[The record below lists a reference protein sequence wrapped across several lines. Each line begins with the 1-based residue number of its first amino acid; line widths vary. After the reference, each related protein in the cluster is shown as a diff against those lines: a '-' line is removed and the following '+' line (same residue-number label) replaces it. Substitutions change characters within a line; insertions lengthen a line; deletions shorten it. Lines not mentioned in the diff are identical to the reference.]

1 MEHNQSNFGL
11 GQCHDC
17 GVRRKQVTNP
27 TSNYNFQMPTSTDLV
42 TDLPA
47 DFEVFG
53 QAVDTQMKTNADAAT
68 QKATLTTKGDIYAAT
83 GTSTPARLA
92 IGSTDQVLTADSS
105 TATGLKWATAASGG
119 MTLISTVN
127 ASAATG
133 VSFTSIAGTYKHLL
147 LVWEQVRQ
155 SAFSTF
161 CTIRFNSN
169 TTAAYSY
176 SGVRYRND
184 TAYPG
189 QTWDGDQTKF
199 GSGTDFA
206 PIMATDTAD
215 LNEFNCYGRMW
226 IYDYA
231 QSDKGIVVDWNS
243 MSKNGADNNQNMAI
257 ATGHFQPATLA
268 AVTQIDVVRNSTQT
282 ITGTFKLYGVS

>member
-1 MEHNQSNFGL
+1 L
-11 GQCHDC
+11 A
-17 GVRRKQVTNP
+17 NP
-27 TSNYNFQMPTSTDLV
+27 TTNYGWVLPTPTDLV

-47 DFEVFG
+47 DFDVALQG
-53 QAVDTQMKTNADAAT
+53 VDT
-68 QKATLTTKGDIYAAT
+68 TTKALNPATTLGDIQYRSAT
-83 GTSTPARLA
+83 ANTNTRLGIGTS
-92 IGSTDQVLTADSS
+92 GQVLAVSGGVPAWTTIS
-105 TATGLKWATAASGG
+105 SGG

-133 VSFTSIAGTYKHLL
+133 VSFTSISGSYKHLL

-155 SAFSTF
+155 SAFNTF

-176 SGVRYRND
+176 AGVRYRTD

-189 QTWDGDQTKF
+189 QNWEGDQTKF
-199 GSGTDFA
+199 GTDKDFA
-206 PIMATDTAD
+206 PIMATDTGD
-215 LNEFNCYGRMW
+215 LNEYNGYGRMW

-243 MSKNGADNNQNMAI
+243 MSQNGATNDKQMAI
-257 ATGHFQPATLA
+257 ATGSFQPSTLA
-268 AVTQIDVVRNSTQT
+268 AVTQIDVIRSSTQT

>member
-1 MEHNQSNFGL
+1 L
-11 GQCHDC
+11 A
-17 GVRRKQVTNP
+17 NP
-27 TSNYNFQMPTSTDLV
+27 TTNYGWVLPTPTDLV

-47 DFEVFG
+47 DFDVALQG
-53 QAVDTQMKTNADAAT
+53 VDT
-68 QKATLTTKGDIYAAT
+68 TTKALNPQTTTGAIAYRSAT
-83 GTSTPARLA
+83 ANVNTALPIGTA
-92 IGSTDQVLTADSS
+92 GQVLQVNSGATAPE
-105 TATGLKWATAASGG
+105 WATISSGG

-133 VSFTSIAGTYKHLL
+133 VSFTSISGSYKHLL

-155 SAFSTF
+155 SAFNTF

-176 SGVRYRND
+176 AGVRYRND

-231 QSDKGIVVDWNS
+231 QSSKGIVVDWNS
-243 MSKNGADNNQNMAI
+243 MSKNGADNNLNMAI

-268 AVTQIDVVRNSTQT
+268 AVTQIDVVRSSTQT

>member
-1 MEHNQSNFGL
+1 MATTTNYSWTTPDDTSLVKDGAAAIRTL
-11 GQCHDC
+11 G
-17 GVRRKQVTNP
+17 
-27 TSNYNFQMPTSTDLV
+27 SSI
-42 TDLPA
+42 
-47 DFEVFG
+47 
-53 QAVDTQMKTNADAAT
+53 DT
-68 QKATLTTKGDIYAAT
+68 TTKALNPSTTLGDIEY
-83 GTSTPARLA
+83 R
-92 IGSTDQVLTADSS
+92 SS
-105 TATGLKWATAASGG
+105 TANTNTRLGIGTTGQVLAVSGGVPAWTTISSGG

-133 VSFTSIAGTYKHLL
+133 VSFTSISGSYKHLL

-155 SAFSTF
+155 SAHNTF

-176 SGVRYRND
+176 AGVRYRND

-189 QTWDGDQTKF
+189 QNWEGDQTKF
-199 GSGTDFA
+199 GTDKDFA
-206 PIMATDTAD
+206 PIMATDTID
-215 LNEFNCYGRMW
+215 LNEYNGYGRMW

-231 QSDKGIVVDWNS
+231 QSDKGITIDWNS
-243 MSKNGADNNQNMAI
+243 MSQNGATNDKQMAI

-268 AVTQIDVVRNSTQT
+268 AVTQVDVVRSSTQT

>member
-1 MEHNQSNFGL
+1 MA
-11 GQCHDC
+11 
-17 GVRRKQVTNP
+17 NP
-27 TSNYNFQMPTSTDLV
+27 TTNYSWVLPTPTDLV

-47 DFEVFG
+47 DFDVALQG
-53 QAVDTQMKTNADAAT
+53 VDNTV
-68 QKATLTTKGDIYAAT
+68 KALNPETTLGDISYRS
-83 GTSTPARLA
+83 STANTKTRLA
-92 IGSTDQVLTADSS
+92 IGTTGQVLAVSGGVPAWTTIS
-105 TATGLKWATAASGG
+105 SGG

-133 VSFTSIAGTYKHLL
+133 VSFTSISGSYKHLL

-155 SAFSTF
+155 SAFNTF

-169 TTAAYSY
+169 TTAAYTY

-189 QTWDGDQTKF
+189 QSWEADQTKF
-199 GSGTDFA
+199 GTGYDFA

-231 QSDKGIVVDWNS
+231 QSDKGINIDWNS
-243 MSKNGADNNQNMAI
+243 MSKNGADNNLNMAL
-257 ATGHFQPATLA
+257 ATGHFQPTTLA
-268 AVTQIDVVRNSTQT
+268 AVTQVDVVRSSTQT

>member
-1 MEHNQSNFGL
+1 MA
-11 GQCHDC
+11 
-17 GVRRKQVTNP
+17 TTTP
-27 TSNYNFQMPTSTDLV
+27 NYGWTVPTSTDLV
-42 TDLPA
+42 KDGATAIETLGDS
-47 DFEVFG
+47 
-53 QAVDTQMKTNADAAT
+53 VDAT
-68 QKATLTTKGDIYAAT
+68 VKALNPETTLGDIAYQS
-83 GTSTPARLA
+83 STANTNTRLG
-92 IGSTDQVLTADSS
+92 IGSSGQVLTVSGGVPAWTTIS
-105 TATGLKWATAASGG
+105 SGG

-133 VSFTSIAGTYKHLL
+133 VSFTSISGSYKHLL

-176 SGVRYRND
+176 AGVRYRND

-189 QTWDGDQTKF
+189 QNWEGDQTKF

-215 LNEFNCYGRMW
+215 LNEFNSYGRMW

-243 MSKNGADNNQNMAI
+243 MSKSGADNNLNMAF